1 MKISSVF
8 EKAFLYLR
16 SKHHHTSQAWA
27 VHWAIILGSN
37 LRYRGALYFILFFS
51 LIFQVNRLQPVN
63 QICNW
68 LGGQRF

>member
-16 SKHHHTSQAWA
+16 SKHHHTSQARA

-37 LRYRGALYFILFFS
+37 LRYRGALYFILFS
-51 LIFQVNRLQPVN
+51 V
-63 QICNW
+63 
-68 LGGQRF
+68 